1 MFNKRFFLGY
11 LILILS
17 ISFIFTSCFP
27 QSSSSSNTR
36 TTSTSTRTQK
46 LLVVVTD
53 ESGKTISSRIIDG
66 NINDKS
72 AIERFAKN
80 VADNPG
86 YSYLGGSWNELN
98 QFVGVVSSPA
108 GKMLIA
114 VRVAD

>member
-1 MFNKRFFLGY
+1 MKKFLLGF

-17 ISFIFTSCFP
+17 FSFVFTSCYP
-27 QSSSSSNTR
+27 QSTSSSNTR
-36 TTSTSTRTQK
+36 TTSTTSTKTQK

-53 ESGKTISSRIIDG
+53 ASGKTISSRTIDG

-80 VADNPG
+80 IADNPG
-86 YSYLGGSWNELN
+86 YSYLGGSWNEQN

-108 GKMLIA
+108 GRMLVA

>member
-1 MFNKRFFLGY
+1 MFNKRSFLGL

-17 ISFIFTSCFP
+17 LLCFFTSCFP
-27 QSSSSSNTR
+27 QSTSTSNTR
-36 TTSTSTRTQK
+36 TTYTRTQK

-53 ESGKTISSRIIDG
+53 ENGKTTSSKIING
-66 NINDKS
+66 NINDRS

-108 GKMLIA
+108 GRMLIA